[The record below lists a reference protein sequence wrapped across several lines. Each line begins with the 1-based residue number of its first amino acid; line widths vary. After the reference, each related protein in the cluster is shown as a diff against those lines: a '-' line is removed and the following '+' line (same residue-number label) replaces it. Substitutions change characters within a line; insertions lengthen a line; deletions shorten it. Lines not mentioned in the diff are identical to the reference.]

1 MTAKMMM
8 LNWVQETSVSAAVV
22 LSVGLPRLVSR
33 AWVVVVGPEAEAEEE
48 EELDGGR
55 ALGTVVEEGRDS
67 VVERVGGDV
76 GASVVLVVL
85 MVWAGVR
92 ASLVTEK
99 RRKECFRS
107 RDLASESKDCVQIAS
122 QY

>member
-33 AWVVVVGPEAEAEEE
+33 AWVVVVGPRAEE

-55 ALGTVVEEGRDS
+55 AFGAVVKEGRDS
-67 VVERVGGDV
+67 EVERVGGDV
-76 GASVVLVVL
+76 GTSVVLVVL
-85 MVWAGVR
+85 VVWIDVGTILGTVFVQLCA
-92 ASLVTEK
+92 
-99 RRKECFRS
+99 
-107 RDLASESKDCVQIAS
+107 LASPTYPGAQS
-122 QY
+122 

>member
-1 MTAKMMM
+1 M
-8 LNWVQETSVSAAVV
+8 
-22 LSVGLPRLVSR
+22 
-33 AWVVVVGPEAEAEEE
+33 VVGPEAEAEEE

-55 ALGTVVEEGRDS
+55 VLGTVVEEGRDS

-92 ASLVTEK
+92 ASLGTV
-99 RRKECFRS
+99 F
-107 RDLASESKDCVQIAS
+107 VQL
-122 QY
+122 